1 MDETLGIVEVKFHVV
16 DELHNG
22 RARFGVDIRWRV
34 CNDGELRVGLQEG
47 KDGVVGDGRFP
58 RVGNRRDAV
67 FRVYGRGGDAVR
79 TGRTWG
85 KTAVFH
91 P

>member
-1 MDETLGIVEVKFHVV
+1 MRRLWILLLFVV
-16 DELHNG
+16 IL
-22 RARFGVDIRWRV
+22 AA
-34 CNDGELRVGLQEG
+34 CSGELRVGLQEG

-79 TGRTWG
+79 TGRTWA
-85 KTAVFH
+85 KTGGFH